1 MLKNMIIQNDD
12 NEKAYNLKTWNK
24 IVTEEGIDIDL
35 MTLEGKISYSIS
47 VDRRESNLTSIEK
60 FITEE
65 VESAIKGES
74 VLYISEYLQR
84 LYIYIGKDMNRR
96 QFTACRK

>member
-84 LYIYIGKDMNRR
+84 LYIYWERYE
-96 QFTACRK
+96 